1 MRVKGEGS
9 VHVLFYL
16 EAFWSVLI
24 INRKWWWWSSVPE
37 AIEDDRGLKKVSR
50 EQGPEEGVRAL
61 NKATNHAGLDKSC
74 HQWTSINHGGNYHS
88 VWKWQPCIIMGKI
101 LLRGSIYPVNTTWYR
116 PVVHNLKVWM
126 CWVNRIGIRLQ
137 AKKDF
142 KDWPRIKNLS
152 GDIYRLRNDQIR
164 VSYVFFKLKS
174 LSLSVPIFSKNF
186 IEH

>member
-1 MRVKGEGS
+1 MLMTYVDRLISKGGRYFSISRGGRVDFLHIRMRGPRWAGHRS
-9 VHVLFYL
+9 LP
-16 EAFWSVLI
+16 AFWSVLI

-116 PVVHNLKVWM
+116 PVVHNLKVWNSDSYN
-126 CWVNRIGIRLQ
+126 CPTHILLQ
-137 AKKDF
+137 V
-142 KDWPRIKNLS
+142 LS
-152 GDIYRLRNDQIR
+152 Q
-164 VSYVFFKLKS
+164 
-174 LSLSVPIFSKNF
+174 
-186 IEH
+186 

>member
-1 MRVKGEGS
+1 MKYPENTSSLWSWKGTFMDVPNMHVKCEGS

-24 INRKWWWWSSVPE
+24 INRKWWWSSSVPE

-88 VWKWQPCIIMGKI
+88 VWKWQPCIIMVRVYWGGQFTLNLGNVKQ
-101 LLRGSIYPVNTTWYR
+101 LLDLLI
-116 PVVHNLKVWM
+116 
-126 CWVNRIGIRLQ
+126 IGIFWWIQRILIVLFNE
-137 AKKDF
+137 KK
-142 KDWPRIKNLS
+142 I
-152 GDIYRLRNDQIR
+152 QITK
-164 VSYVFFKLKS
+164 Y
-174 LSLSVPIFSKNF
+174 
-186 IEH
+186 

>member
-1 MRVKGEGS
+1 MRVKREGS

-24 INRKWWWWSSVPE
+24 INRKWWWSSSVPE

-88 VWKWQPCIIMGKI
+88 VWKWQPCIIMVRVYWGGQFTLNLGNVKQ
-101 LLRGSIYPVNTTWYR
+101 LLDLLI
-116 PVVHNLKVWM
+116 
-126 CWVNRIGIRLQ
+126 IGIFWWIQWILIG
-137 AKKDF
+137 KT
-142 KDWPRIKNLS
+142 PRILWVSSITFWKFRQRGNNNANVKIEIPKKPNLA
-152 GDIYRLRNDQIR
+152 N
-164 VSYVFFKLKS
+164 
-174 LSLSVPIFSKNF
+174 
-186 IEH
+186 